1 MSGPRIRDKWRP
13 PLGLIV
19 FAVLLLV
26 LAMAAGIVIAVRIA
40 DQTASRLGPVEI
52 AALVT
57 ALLLTMV
64 IAIVFSRT
72 LTGPI
77 EALIRTTR
85 AIGQGD
91 RRAIAP
97 PQQQGTREIA
107 TLTQSFLDLAGRL
120 VERNDYL
127 QSFATHVSHELKSPL
142 ASIHAIAELLRDNDM
157 SEAERRRFLD
167 GMVAETGR
175 MAALLDRLR
184 DLARAEAASAEGTVT
199 LADLVAQLA
208 VRRPGLMIDTT
219 APADAI
225 LPISAEAAGMVF
237 GNLADN
243 ALQHGARRLTIGT
256 RTDAAQVLV
265 TVRDDGSG
273 VSAGN
278 RDRIFEPFFTTRR
291 EAGGT
296 GLGLGI
302 VAAVLATRGGTIRL
316 LPEGPGAGFEL
327 VLPPPQAR

>member
-1 MSGPRIRDKWRP
+1 MSGQRIRDKWRP

-26 LAMAAGIVIAVRIA
+26 LAMAAGIVVAFRVA
-40 DQTASRLGPVEI
+40 DQTTSRFGPVEL
-52 AALVT
+52 AALGT
-57 ALLLTMV
+57 AVVLTLI
-64 IAIVFSRT
+64 IAVVFSRT
-72 LTGPI
+72 VTGPI

-91 RRAIAP
+91 RNAIAP
-97 PQQQGTREIA
+97 PPRQGTRELA
-107 TLTQSFLDLAGRL
+107 TLTQSFLDLAQRL

-127 QSFATHVSHELKSPL
+127 QTFATHVSHELKSPL
-142 ASIHAIAELLRDNDM
+142 ASIRGIAELVRDSGM

-167 GMVAETGR
+167 GVVDETSR

-184 DLARAEAASAEGTVT
+184 ELARAEATSAEGLVT
-199 LADLVAQLA
+199 LVDLAADLALTRPKLA
-208 VRRPGLMIDTT
+208 VEAHGD
-219 APADAI
+219 AD
-225 LPISAEAAGMVF
+225 LPLSMEAARIVF

-243 ALQHGARRLTIGT
+243 AMQQEAGRL
-256 RTDAAQVLV
+256 VLSGRGEGGRIV
-265 TVRDDGSG
+265 VELRDDGPG

-302 VAAVLATRGGTIRL
+302 AAAVLASRGATIRL
-316 LPEGPGAGFEL
+316 LPDGPGAGFEIVFPL
-327 VLPPPQAR
+327 PQAR

>member
-1 MSGPRIRDKWRP
+1 VSGQRIRDKWRP

-26 LAMAAGIVIAVRIA
+26 LVMAAGIVIAFRIA
-40 DQTASRLGPVEI
+40 DQTASRLGPVEM
-52 AALVT
+52 AALGT
-57 ALLLTMV
+57 ALLLTIV
-64 IAIVFSRT
+64 IAVVFSRT

-91 RRAIAP
+91 RSAISP
-97 PQQQGTREIA
+97 PPRQGTREIA
-107 TLTQSFLDLAGRL
+107 TLTQSFLDLAERL

-142 ASIHAIAELLRDNDM
+142 ASIRGIAELMRDSEM

-167 GMVAETGR
+167 GMIAETGR

-184 DLARAEAASAEGTVT
+184 ELARAEAASADGAIT
-199 LADLVAQLA
+199 LAELSSELA
-208 VRRPGLMIDTT
+208 LPRPAL
-219 APADAI
+219 AI
-225 LPISAEAAGMVF
+225 ETSGEDIALPLTLEGARMVF

-243 ALQHGARRLTIGT
+243 SVQHGASRLTLTG
-256 RTDAAQVLV
+256 RQDARHCMIE
-265 TVRDDGSG
+265 VRDDGPG
-273 VSAGN
+273 VSPGN
-278 RDRIFEPFFTTRR
+278 RDRIFEPYFTTRR

-302 VAAVLATRGGTIRL
+302 AAAVVASRGGTIRL
-316 LPEGPGAGFEL
+316 LPDGPGAGFEV
-327 VLPPPQAR
+327 VLPLPQLR

>member
-1 MSGPRIRDKWRP
+1 MSGQRIRDKWRP

-19 FAVLLLV
+19 FAVLLVVLV
-26 LAMAAGIVIAVRIA
+26 MAAGIVIAFRIA
-40 DQTASRLGPVEI
+40 DQTASRLGPVEM
-52 AALVT
+52 AALGT
-57 ALLLTMV
+57 ALLLTLV
-64 IAIVFSRT
+64 IAVVFSRT

-91 RRAIAP
+91 RSAISP
-97 PQQQGTREIA
+97 PPRQGTREIA
-107 TLTQSFLDLAGRL
+107 TLTQSFLDLADRL

-142 ASIHAIAELLRDNDM
+142 ASIRGVAELMRDSEM

-167 GMVAETGR
+167 GVIAETSR

-184 DLARAEAASAEGTVT
+184 ELARAEAASADGSIT
-199 LADLVAQLA
+199 LAELRSELELPRPSLTVEMTGEDLLVPLT
-208 VRRPGLMIDTT
+208 L
-219 APADAI
+219 
-225 LPISAEAAGMVF
+225 EAARMVF

-243 ALQHGARRLTIGT
+243 SMQHGANRLTLT
-256 RTDAAQVLV
+256 ARQDAGHCMIEL
-265 TVRDDGSG
+265 RDNGSG
-273 VSAGN
+273 VSPGN

-291 EAGGT
+291 ETGGT

-302 VAAVLATRGGTIRL
+302 AAAVVASRGGTIRL
-316 LPEGPGAGFEL
+316 LPDGPGAGFEV
-327 VLPPPQAR
+327 VLPMPQLR